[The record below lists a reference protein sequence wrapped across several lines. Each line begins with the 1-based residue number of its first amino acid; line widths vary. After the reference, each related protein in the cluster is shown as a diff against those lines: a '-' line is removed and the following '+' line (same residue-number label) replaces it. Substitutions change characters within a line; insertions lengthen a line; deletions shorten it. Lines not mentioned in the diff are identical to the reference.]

1 MKALCLYFHVMPFGT
16 LVEICLWSHLAVKG
30 LKTDEDIP
38 PQRRQI
44 LQTFVLRGEQS
55 GPHHTS
61 VFKF

>member
-1 MKALCLYFHVMPFGT
+1 MKFGT
-16 LVEICLWSHLAVKG
+16 LVEIFLWSHLAVKG
-30 LKTDEDIP
+30 LKTDEDTL

-44 LQTFVLRGEQS
+44 LQTFVLRGKQS